1 MFKYLNKIL
10 DMNSELKIPAM
21 DLIVF
26 HDGKQVFHQM
36 RGTSDGVSPING
48 SELYNAYSCSKV
60 ITCTT
65 ALKLLEQG
73 KFSLND
79 NIADYIPAFKDMT
92 VKKNG
97 GIYKAEKPIKI
108 FNLFT
113 MTAGLNYNTK
123 SPEIQQGIIDT
134 EGKCPTVKM
143 MDYIAK
149 MPLEYEPGE
158 RWMYSL
164 AHDVLVALVEVVSG
178 MRFGKYLEE
187 KILKPLNI
195 KDITYLLP
203 DDQLFRVCDQFA
215 HNGKDKYES
224 LGRKIWSYKLGD
236 EYESG
241 GAGAVCNPSEYVKFL
256 ESLRTGKILS
266 FDTIELM
273 SKDQLTDAQRQCYW
287 LAEGYG
293 YGLGVRVPSNHLRTD
308 IGWGGAAGAF
318 AAIDF
323 KNKISLYYSQ
333 HVLQTPNKDWRKDII
348 EAAKLDLGFDAFK
361 DDMFHG
367 IGSFLA

>member
-1 MFKYLNKIL
+1 MFDYLNKIF

-21 DLIVF
+21 DILVF
-26 HDGKQVFHQM
+26 HDGKQVFRQM
-36 RGTSDGVSPING
+36 RGTSDGKTPLNG
-48 SELYNAYSCSKV
+48 TELYNAYSCSKPL
-60 ITCTT
+60 TCAT
-65 ALKLLEQG
+65 ALTLFEQG
-73 KFSLND
+73 KFSLDD
-79 NIADYIPAFKDMT
+79 NLADYIPAFKDMM
-92 VKKNG
+92 VKKDG

-123 SPEIQQGIIDT
+123 SPEIQQGIFDT
-134 EGKCPTVKM
+134 EGKCPTLKM

-158 RWMYSL
+158 KWMYSL
-164 AHDVLVALVEVVSG
+164 AHDVLVALVEVVTG
-178 MRFGKYLEE
+178 KRFGEYLKE
-187 KILKPLNI
+187 KVLDPLGI
-195 KDITYLLP
+195 KNITYNLP
-203 DDQLFRVCDQFA
+203 DDQLHRVCDQFS
-215 HNGKDKYES
+215 HDGKTYQDM
-224 LGRKIWSYKLGD
+224 GRKIFSYKLGC

-241 GAGAVCNPSEYVKFL
+241 GAGAVCSTADYVKFL
-256 ESLRTGKILS
+256 EGLRTGKIISL
-266 FDTIELM
+266 DTLDYM
-273 SKDQLTDAQRQCYW
+273 SRDHLAEHQRQYYW

-293 YGLGVRVPSNHLRTD
+293 YGLGIRVPSNHLRTD

-318 AAIDF
+318 AAIDR

-361 DDMFHG
+361 EDMFHG
-367 IGSFLA
+367 IGNFLA